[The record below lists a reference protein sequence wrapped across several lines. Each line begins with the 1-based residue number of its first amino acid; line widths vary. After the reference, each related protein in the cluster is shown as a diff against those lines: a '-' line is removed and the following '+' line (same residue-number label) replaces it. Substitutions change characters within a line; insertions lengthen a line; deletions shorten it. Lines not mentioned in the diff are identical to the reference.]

1 MSMYN
6 RAVLCFESQSDEQH
20 QSTIM
25 LVANKGLF
33 QLEICARHGHTRF
46 WN

>member
-1 MSMYN
+1 MYN
-6 RAVLCFESQSDEQH
+6 RAVLCFESESDERYL
-20 QSTIM
+20 STIM
-25 LVANKGLF
+25 LLVSKGLT

>member
-1 MSMYN
+1 MYN
-6 RAVLCFESQSDEQH
+6 RAVLCFEFANDEQH
-20 QSTIM
+20 QSSIM
-25 LVANKGLF
+25 LVTRKGLT